1 MGRRKKEP
9 RSVHRAA
16 IASAAETL
24 FFQKGIANTSMDEIA
39 KQAGYSKATLYVYFK
54 NKEEIVSILVLESMK
69 KLFSYLED
77 ALKSKNYTYD
87 KYIALCNALLKY
99 EQEFP
104 FYFHMVLD
112 EINIDFENIDCMPE
126 DKETFLIGEKVNK
139 IIEEFLIS
147 GIEAGELRKDL
158 KIVPTIFSFWGMI
171 SGLIELST
179 NKENYINQ
187 TLHLSKTDFLNYG
200 FDTLYHSIVA
210 GGKNYEH

>member
-9 RSVHRAA
+9 KSVHRAA
-16 IASAAETL
+16 ISSAAATL
-24 FFQKGIANTSMDEIA
+24 FSEKGVEHTSMDEIA

-69 KLFSYLED
+69 KLYSYLED

-112 EINIDFENIDCMPE
+112 EINIDFESIDCIPE
-126 DKETFLIGEKVNK
+126 DKETFLIGEKINK
-139 IIEEFLIS
+139 TIEEFLVS

-158 KIVPTIFSFWGMI
+158 KILPTIFSFWGMI
-171 SGLIELST
+171 AGLIETST
-179 NKENYINQ
+179 KKENYIKQ
-187 TLHLSKTDFLNYG
+187 TLHLSKTEFLNYG

-210 GGKNYEH
+210 GGKDYE

>member
-9 RSVHRAA
+9 RSVHRAT
-16 IASAAETL
+16 IALAAETL
-24 FFQKGIANTSMDEIA
+24 FFQKGITNTSMDEIA

-69 KLFSYLED
+69 KLYSYLED

-112 EINIDFENIDCMPE
+112 EINIDFESIDCIPE
-126 DKETFLIGEKVNK
+126 DKETFLIGEKINK
-139 IIEEFLIS
+139 TIEEFLVS

-158 KIVPTIFSFWGMI
+158 KILPTIFSFWGMI
-171 SGLIELST
+171 AGLIETST
-179 NKENYINQ
+179 KKENYIK
-187 TLHLSKTDFLNYG
+187 LLFLYM
-200 FDTLYHSIVA
+200 LA
-210 GGKNYEH
+210 

>member
-9 RSVHRAA
+9 RSVHRAT
-16 IASAAETL
+16 IALAAETL
-24 FFQKGIANTSMDEIA
+24 FFQKGITNTSMDEIA

-69 KLFSYLED
+69 KLYSYLED

-112 EINIDFENIDCMPE
+112 EINIDFESIDCIPE
-126 DKETFLIGEKVNK
+126 DKETFLIGEKINK
-139 IIEEFLIS
+139 TIEEFLVS

-158 KIVPTIFSFWGMI
+158 KILPTIFSFWG
-171 SGLIELST
+171 LVV
-179 NKENYINQ
+179 
-187 TLHLSKTDFLNYG
+187 FA
-200 FDTLYHSIVA
+200 V
-210 GGKNYEH
+210 

>member
-9 RSVHRAA
+9 RSVHRAT
-16 IASAAETL
+16 IALAAETL
-24 FFQKGIANTSMDEIA
+24 FFQKGITNTSMDEIA

-69 KLFSYLED
+69 KLYSYLED

-112 EINIDFENIDCMPE
+112 EINIDFESIDCIPE
-126 DKETFLIGEKVNK
+126 DKETFLIGEKINK
-139 IIEEFLIS
+139 TIEEFLVS

-158 KIVPTIFSFWGMI
+158 KILPTIFSFWGMI
-171 SGLIELST
+171 AGLFETST
-179 NKENYINQ
+179 KKENYIKQ
-187 TLHLSKTDFLNYG
+187 TLHLSKTEFLNYG
-200 FDTLYHSIVA
+200 FDTLYQSIVA
-210 GGKNYEH
+210 GGKDYE